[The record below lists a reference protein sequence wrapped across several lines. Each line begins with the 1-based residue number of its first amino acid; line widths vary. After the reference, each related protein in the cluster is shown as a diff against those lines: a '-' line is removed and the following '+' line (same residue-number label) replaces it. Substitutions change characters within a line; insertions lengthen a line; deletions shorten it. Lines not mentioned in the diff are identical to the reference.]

1 MAAENCVICLL
12 GAMDRLW
19 FHQIILFSEPE
30 ETLLPHSELS
40 TKNSSNNNSE
50 TSLITDQESSV
61 ISETAV
67 SQDELSSPE
76 SENETTP
83 KERVLYA
90 EKYWRNIRCIGSVR
104 RLQKT
109 MSCKNLG
116 ELELEEVKG
125 FMDLGFVFEKE
136 KVSKRMMNLIPG
148 LQRLQ
153 EYKYEEKDVYDD
165 HDHDDEDEDE
175 DEDEESRGIM
185 RPYLSESWL
194 IRRPDSPLLNLRI
207 PRASTAADMKKH
219 LKYWARTVA
228 SSIQLES

>member
-83 KERVLYA
+83 KERVLSA

-116 ELELEEVKG
+116 ELELEEVCAPTKSASARNCRLNDAELLTQAVQCQTG
-125 FMDLGFVFEKE
+125 
-136 KVSKRMMNLIPG
+136 
-148 LQRLQ
+148 QR
-153 EYKYEEKDVYDD
+153 
-165 HDHDDEDEDE
+165 
-175 DEDEESRGIM
+175 
-185 RPYLSESWL
+185 
-194 IRRPDSPLLNLRI
+194 
-207 PRASTAADMKKH
+207 
-219 LKYWARTVA
+219 
-228 SSIQLES
+228 